1 MEFIVIHM
9 AFIFYFSGRKFNLLH
24 FNESK
29 SNIKKLLLFSI
40 IFLKGT
46 HSQNI
51 CLWFLSQ
58 FTITWVILQ
67 GLSHKN
73 WQGSKVES
81 FESSFQLHKIWILL
95 KGHSTIWKKMFQDK
109 YCTAMANWMGNA
121 RCGFFLPW
129 NPYHGAFYSVT
140 V

>member
-95 KGHSTIWKKMFQDK
+95 KGHSTIRKKYFRISIAQQWQIAW
-109 YCTAMANWMGNA
+109 TLQNA
-121 RCGFFLPW
+121 VLLPW
-129 NPYHGAFYSVT
+129 NPYQGAFYSIT